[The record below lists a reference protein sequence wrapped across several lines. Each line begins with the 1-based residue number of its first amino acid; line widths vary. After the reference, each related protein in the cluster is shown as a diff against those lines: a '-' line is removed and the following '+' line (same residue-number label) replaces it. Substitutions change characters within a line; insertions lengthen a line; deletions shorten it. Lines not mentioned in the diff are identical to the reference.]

1 MSISTSDRMEILE
14 LTARYADALDNA
26 DPDGFADTF
35 AADGIMT
42 LDRDAGVI
50 EAHGTDSLRRFILS
64 ISKQPKKLK
73 SGRHFNTN
81 HIVEGDGRA
90 ATHRCYL
97 RYHSI
102 TDEAASSVTGDY
114 QDKLSKATGRW
125 KFTERRI
132 YVDRP

>member
-1 MSISTSDRMEILE
+1 MSLSTSDRLEILE

-35 AADGIMT
+35 VEDGVMT
-42 LDRDAGVI
+42 LDRDGGVI
-50 EAHGTDSLRRFILS
+50 EAHGRSALRRFILS
-64 ISKQPKKLK
+64 ISKQPKALK

-81 HIVEGDGRA
+81 HIVEGDGGV

-97 RYHSI
+97 RYHSV
-102 TDEAASSVTGDY
+102 TDEAGSSVTGDY
-114 QDKLSKATGRW
+114 QDQLSKATGQW